1 MLWIPGARAA
11 RAMLVGA
18 SLCLSLSFPP
28 APLANT
34 TAQTDRQGQ
43 ARPAFDANVELVT
56 IGVSVLDE
64 DGVPVANLEA
74 ADFRITEDGIA
85 REAALLL
92 TPDATP
98 LDIALVVDLSNSM
111 SDNEWRRRAS
121 EFFEALAGYDCAFLL
136 GFSTDVGGSVWGP
149 PDDERLHA
157 ALRETEAVGGT
168 ALFDALLIGL
178 RELEQS
184 GSGGTLRGAA
194 RGALNP
200 EARGTAAV
208 RGRANNPCPASIPA
222 GRENDPTY
230 ARRKAVVVVSDGIDS
245 TSTSTADDV
254 LTAAELTGIPIF
266 PVNLGG
272 SDRGARRGGGRGR
285 AYTPGR
291 GRWTAAPLPEWAQ
304 DGVLQGL
311 ATMTGGTVVS
321 ASEAGYAELLAWLRG
336 SYIVGY
342 YTDAT
347 KTGSGHDFTRHE
359 VQVHLDREGVN
370 VVHQPVYYRPTVDTA
385 TARHDVEEAAK
396 LFSEGE
402 LQSAMLVLDR
412 AIRADP
418 GYAPAYFRRALVLA
432 ELDRLEDAQ
441 TNALRAAALSPGVAE
456 LHELAMLLLIDASD
470 SATAWEQAI
479 QAAQAGADLRRH
491 FDRLDATGPAPADF
505 DARVMA
511 PRVMVARPYT
521 AVTNLLMETALPKV
535 MQSVRRELAAVPGIG
550 VVVDPSVADF
560 ALTINASRLSN
571 RQPRMMEGE
580 LVVTDL
586 SGRRVYGKSFL
597 LEDVDSPGRIAAN
610 LERIVL
616 DLEDKLQR

>member
-1 MLWIPGARAA
+1 MLSIPGA
-11 RAMLVGA
+11 RAMLVGT
-18 SLCLSLSFPP
+18 SLCLSLSLPP
-28 APLANT
+28 APLANMP
-34 TAQTDRQGQ
+34 AQTDRQVQ
-43 ARPAFDANVELVT
+43 AGAGFDAHVDLVT
-56 IGVSVLDE
+56 VSVSVLDE
-64 DGVPVANLEA
+64 DGVPVANLEV

-85 REAALLL
+85 RQAALLL

-111 SDNEWRRRAS
+111 SANDWRRRAS
-121 EFFEALAGYDCAFLL
+121 NFLEALAGHDCAFLL
-136 GFSTDVGGSVWGP
+136 GFSTEVGGSVWGP

-157 ALRETEAVGGT
+157 ALRETDAVGGT

-194 RGALNP
+194 SAALNP
-200 EARGTAAV
+200 EARGSEAV

-230 ARRKAVVVVSDGIDS
+230 ARRKAVVVVSDGMDS
-245 TSTSTADDV
+245 TSMSTADGV
-254 LTAAELTGIPIF
+254 LMAAELTGIPIF

-272 SDRGARRGGGRGR
+272 GDRGARRGPGRGR

-311 ATMTGGTVVS
+311 ATMTGGTMVS

-342 YTDAT
+342 YTDAA

-370 VVHQPVYYRPTVDTA
+370 VVHQPVYYRPTIDTA
-385 TARHDVEEAAK
+385 TARYDVEEAGT
-396 LFSEGE
+396 LLSEGA
-402 LQSAMLVLDR
+402 LQAAMLVLDR

-432 ELDRLEDAQ
+432 EQDRLEDAQ
-441 TNALRAAALSPGVAE
+441 TNALQAAALSPGVADV
-456 LHELAMLLLIDASD
+456 HELAMLLSIDVSD
-470 SATAWEQAI
+470 SAAAWEQAI
-479 QAAQAGADLRRH
+479 QAAQAGADLQRH
-491 FDRLDATGPAPADF
+491 FDKLDATGPPPGNF
-505 DARVMA
+505 DARMAA

-521 AVTNLLMETALPKV
+521 AVTNLLMETALAKV
-535 MQSVRRELAAVPGIG
+535 MRSVRRELAAAPGIG

-571 RQPRMMEGE
+571 QQPRMMEGE

-586 SGRRVYGKSFL
+586 SGRRIYSKAFL

-616 DLEDKLQR
+616 DLEDKLGR

>member
-34 TAQTDRQGQ
+34 PAQTDRQGQ

-121 EFFEALAGYDCAFLL
+121 EFFEALAGHDCAFLL

-254 LTAAELTGIPIF
+254 LMAAELTGIPIF

-291 GRWTAAPLPEWAQ
+291 GRWTAAPLPE
-304 DGVLQGL
+304 
-311 ATMTGGTVVS
+311 
-321 ASEAGYAELLAWLRG
+321 
-336 SYIVGY
+336 
-342 YTDAT
+342 
-347 KTGSGHDFTRHE
+347 
-359 VQVHLDREGVN
+359 
-370 VVHQPVYYRPTVDTA
+370 
-385 TARHDVEEAAK
+385 
-396 LFSEGE
+396 
-402 LQSAMLVLDR
+402 
-412 AIRADP
+412 
-418 GYAPAYFRRALVLA
+418 
-432 ELDRLEDAQ
+432 
-441 TNALRAAALSPGVAE
+441 
-456 LHELAMLLLIDASD
+456 
-470 SATAWEQAI
+470 
-479 QAAQAGADLRRH
+479 
-491 FDRLDATGPAPADF
+491 
-505 DARVMA
+505 
-511 PRVMVARPYT
+511 
-521 AVTNLLMETALPKV
+521 
-535 MQSVRRELAAVPGIG
+535 
-550 VVVDPSVADF
+550 
-560 ALTINASRLSN
+560 
-571 RQPRMMEGE
+571 
-580 LVVTDL
+580 
-586 SGRRVYGKSFL
+586 
-597 LEDVDSPGRIAAN
+597 
-610 LERIVL
+610 
-616 DLEDKLQR
+616 

>member
-1 MLWIPGARAA
+1 MLPIPGA

-18 SLCLSLSFPP
+18 SLCVSLSLPP
-28 APLANT
+28 APLANMP
-34 TAQTDRQGQ
+34 ARRQVP
-43 ARPAFDANVELVT
+43 ARPGFDANVELVT
-56 IGVSVLDE
+56 VSVSVLDE
-64 DGVPVANLEA
+64 EGVPVANLEA

-85 REAALLL
+85 RAAALLL

-121 EFFEALAGYDCAFLL
+121 DFLEALAGHDCAFLL
-136 GFSTDVGGSVWGP
+136 GFSTEVGGSVWGS
-149 PDDERLHA
+149 PDDKRLHD
-157 ALRETEAVGGT
+157 ALRETDAVGGT

-178 RELEQS
+178 RELDQS

-194 RGALNP
+194 RAALNP
-200 EARGTAAV
+200 EARGSEAV

-230 ARRKAVVVVSDGIDS
+230 ARRKAVIVVSDGIDS

-272 SDRGARRGGGRGR
+272 GDGGVPRGRGGGR

-291 GRWTAAPLPEWAQ
+291 GRWTAAALPEWAQ

-311 ATMTGGTVVS
+311 AAMTGGTMVN
-321 ASEAGYAELLAWLRG
+321 AGEAGYAELLAWLRG

-359 VQVHLDREGVN
+359 VQVRLDRKGVN
-370 VVHQPVYYRPTVDTA
+370 VFHQPVYYRPTVDTA
-385 TARHDVEEAAK
+385 TARYDVEEAGK
-396 LFSEGE
+396 LFSGGE
-402 LQSAMLVLDR
+402 LQAAMLVLDR

-432 ELDRLEDAQ
+432 EQDRLQDAQ
-441 TNALRAAALSPGVAE
+441 ANALQAASLSPGVAD
-456 LHELAMLLLIDASD
+456 LHELAMLLSIDV
-470 SATAWEQAI
+470 E
-479 QAAQAGADLRRH
+479 
-491 FDRLDATGPAPADF
+491 
-505 DARVMA
+505 
-511 PRVMVARPYT
+511 
-521 AVTNLLMETALPKV
+521 
-535 MQSVRRELAAVPGIG
+535 
-550 VVVDPSVADF
+550 
-560 ALTINASRLSN
+560 
-571 RQPRMMEGE
+571 
-580 LVVTDL
+580 
-586 SGRRVYGKSFL
+586 
-597 LEDVDSPGRIAAN
+597 
-610 LERIVL
+610 
-616 DLEDKLQR
+616 